1 MFPHSFG
8 ARASQGDFVKNMD
21 MELSARIRGMAT
33 IRLVLCV
40 IAAMALACGA
50 VGGFAQSAASD
61 PVAGVWKGVL
71 AGKLH
76 IEVTITKLSNGDYS
90 GQVNSVDQGAV
101 FPVEAVKLDG
111 KKLHFEVKA
120 IGGVYEGLVN
130 DAGTE
135 VQGTWTQTN
144 APGQP
149 LNLTRSTDTAP
160 AQGAAAASGPKEKP
174 FIVPLDVVV
183 PIAPRPFLAGGKTHL
198 VYELHIVNMSQW
210 NCLLTKVEVLAGGA
224 GGASLA
230 SYAGANLEGL
240 LRNPGITAA
249 EKAKLAPGTEAI
261 VYLWITPDGNVPKE
275 LEHKIS
281 VKLGDYPE
289 ELNVEMAP
297 LKVASGVPVI
307 TSPLEG
313 DHWFAANGPSNTSGH
328 RRALI
333 PIDAKAQIA
342 QRFAIDWV
350 KVGDDGQTYHGD
362 KLDNKNYYAYGV
374 NAYAVADGVVTEVK
388 DGIPQNVPGE
398 KSRAVPITLETVGG
412 NHVIIDIGN
421 GCFAFYAHLQPGSL
435 RVKLGDKVRRGQVVG
450 LVGNSGNSTE
460 PHLHFHVSNAS
471 SPLGSEGLPYQ
482 LSFDLVGHGEGW
494 KPSGSDKA
502 DKRSNEIPQEN
513 DVVNFAAAVGKK

>member
-1 MFPHSFG
+1 MNF
-8 ARASQGDFVKNMD
+8 DVD
-21 MELSARIRGMAT
+21 LSAKIRGVGMFQ
-33 IRLVLCV
+33 LVMCA
-40 IAAMALACGA
+40 IAAFALACAASG
-50 VGGFAQSAASD
+50 VFAQNAAGD
-61 PVAGVWKGVL
+61 PVAGLWKGVL
-71 AGKLH
+71 AEKLH
-76 IEVTITKLSNGDYS
+76 LELTITKLSSGEYG

-101 FPVEAVKLDG
+101 FPVEAVKVDG

-120 IGGVYEGLVN
+120 IGGVYEGTLN

-135 VQGTWTQTN
+135 VRGTWTQKGT
-144 APGQP
+144 AAQP
-149 LNLTRSTDTAP
+149 LNFTRSADAAP
-160 AQGAAAASGPKEKP
+160 AQGAAVASGPKEKP
-174 FIVPLDVVV
+174 FIVPIDVVV

-224 GGASLA
+224 NGASLA
-230 SYAGANLEGL
+230 SYSGVNLEGL
-240 LRNPGITAA
+240 LRNPGITAP

-261 VYLWITPDGNVPKE
+261 VYLWITPDGSAPKE
-275 LEHKIS
+275 LEHKIF

-289 ELNVEMAP
+289 ELNVEMPP

-313 DHWFAANGPSNTSGH
+313 NHWFAANGPSNTSGH

-333 PIDAKAQIA
+333 PVDAEARIA

-350 KVGDDGQTYHGD
+350 KVGDDGETYHGD

-388 DGIPQNVPGE
+388 DGIPENVPGE
-398 KSRAVPITLETVGG
+398 KSRAIPITLETVGG

-435 RVKLGDKVRRGQVVG
+435 RVKLGDRVRRGQVVG

-482 LSFDLVGHGEGW
+482 LPSFDLVGHGEGW
-494 KPSGSDKA
+494 KPAGADKA

-513 DVVNFAAAVGKK
+513 DVVNFAAPGGAK